1 MKKIFLLSGLLSLLI
16 LNSVHANEKWTEIG
30 MYMFLTDI
38 KGDTRIGNVV
48 SDVDVPV
55 SDVLDELDM
64 AFMAFVEHRNGKW
77 SFIGDIFYA
86 NIGAKDTIARNNV
99 TAVSVDVD
107 VELKQLMLEGF
118 VAYRVVD
125 KRDGITRFG
134 VDLLGG
140 LRYNKIET
148 ELGVQVSAL
157 GLTTAGSR
165 NGDIDWTDA
174 VVGVRTQYSFG
185 NGWGLSGWADIG
197 DGQDS
202 SSYQLIGLVN
212 YTFKNKARVFG
223 GYRKYNME
231 YEDNSIAL
239 DLDYQG
245 PILGVSFR
253 F

>member
-16 LNSVHANEKWTEIG
+16 LNSAHANEKWTEIG

-38 KGDTRIGNVV
+38 KGDSRIGNVV
-48 SDVDVPV
+48 ADVDVPV

-64 AFMAFVEHRNGKW
+64 AFMAFIEHRNGKW

-99 TAVSVDVD
+99 TSVFVNL
-107 VELKQLMLEGF
+107 ELKQLMLEGF
-118 VAYRVVD
+118 AAYRVLD
-125 KRDGITRFG
+125 IRDGNTRFG
-134 VDLLGG
+134 LDLLGG
-140 LRYNKIET
+140 LRYNKMET

-157 GLTTAGSR
+157 GLATAGSR
-165 NGDIDWTDA
+165 KGDVNWTDA
-174 VVGVRTQYSFG
+174 VVGIRTEYSFG

-202 SSYQLIGLVN
+202 SSYQLIGLAS
-212 YTFKNKARVFG
+212 YTFKNKAKAFG

-231 YEDNSIAL
+231 YEDSSLAL

-245 PILGVSFR
+245 PMLGVSFR